1 MGHLKKVIV
10 RYELVDTAESL
21 KQKFDA
27 VCNHKNTVEWIQE
40 KIIDIKKD
48 VPYDLVLDI
57 DANHDL
63 MTIKTRNINVR
74 VSPYEVEHNE

>member
-74 VSPYEVEHNE
+74 ESPYEVEHNE